1 MFMKTSSF
9 RFAEIINYLV
19 PGTYD
24 RWNRTCCSFQK
35 SCLPY
40 EWFDSPEKLNYPGP
54 PDYPAWYSRLRGWYV
69 LTLSEFAKCKRTF
82 KENGMRTFADWLR
95 YYNNLDVSPRI
106 EALEKMRAFYT
117 EKGIKI
123 LKDAV
128 SLPGVSMHY
137 LLRGAIERGAELYN
151 PSEEAYEMLKGAWVG
166 RPSLVFKRYH
176 EAGVT
181 KIRPHRLSKPKKA
194 R

>member
-1 MFMKTSSF
+1 
-9 RFAEIINYLV
+9 
-19 PGTYD
+19 
-24 RWNRTCCSFQK
+24 
-35 SCLPY
+35 
-40 EWFDSPEKLNYPGP
+40 
-54 PDYPAWYSRLRGWYV
+54 
-69 LTLSEFAKCKRTF
+69 
-82 KENGMRTFADWLR
+82 MRAF
-95 YYNNLDVSPRI
+95 LDISQ
-106 EALEKMRAFYT
+106 KMRAFYT

-137 LLRGAIERGAELYN
+137 LLRGTIERGAELYN

-166 RPSLVFKRYH
+166 GPSLVSKCYH

>member
-1 MFMKTSSF
+1 M
-9 RFAEIINYLV
+9 
-19 PGTYD
+19 
-24 RWNRTCCSFQK
+24 
-35 SCLPY
+35 
-40 EWFDSPEKLNYPGP
+40 
-54 PDYPAWYSRLRGWYV
+54 
-69 LTLSEFAKCKRTF
+69 TLSEFAKCKRTF

-95 YYNNLDVSPRI
+95 YYNNLDVLPGI
-106 EALEKMRAFYT
+106 DALEKIRPFYT

-128 SLPGVSMHY
+128 SLPGVSMHVHY
-137 LLRGAIERGAELYN
+137 LLRGTIERGAELYH

-166 RPSLVFKRYH
+166 GPSLVFKLYH

-181 KIRPHRLSKPKKA
+181 KMRPHRLAKPKKA

>member
-1 MFMKTSSF
+1 
-9 RFAEIINYLV
+9 
-19 PGTYD
+19 
-24 RWNRTCCSFQK
+24 
-35 SCLPY
+35 
-40 EWFDSPEKLNYPGP
+40 
-54 PDYPAWYSRLRGWYV
+54 
-69 LTLSEFAKCKRTF
+69 
-82 KENGMRTFADWLR
+82 MRAF
-95 YYNNLDVSPRI
+95 LDISQ
-106 EALEKMRAFYT
+106 KMRAFYT

-137 LLRGAIERGAELYN
+137 LLRGTIERGAELYN
-151 PSEEAYEMLKGAWVG
+151 PSEETYEMLKGAWVG
-166 RPSLVFKRYH
+166 GPSLVFKRYH